1 VKIFSKDEVA
11 NETLKIT
18 INGITFQV
26 PPGVSVL
33 QAAQQAVVDI
43 PTLCH
48 LDGFPHNTSCMIC
61 MVEDKTSGRLLP
73 SCSAPTVDGMIIETD
88 NDRVREFRRDALELL
103 LSEHVGDCLAPCH
116 RTCPALMN
124 IPLMIRQ
131 IQQQDWAA
139 AIRTV
144 KAEIALPAVLGR
156 ICSAPC
162 ESACTRKQHDGAVS
176 ICLLKRI
183 VADKDLAFSSPYRP
197 ECATASG
204 KSVAVV
210 GAGPAGLAAAYYLRQ
225 FGHAVT
231 VFDKQMEPGGN
242 LRYAV
247 PEALLPRAVLDA
259 EIQQIEALGVTFRM
273 SMEAGIDFSLPVLT
287 EQFDAVALA
296 TGAGTAALYESASLV
311 CTPKGMQVNRAT
323 FAASLPGVFACGSV
337 VAESR
342 MAVRAVGQGRTMAI
356 SIDQYLTGREVVG
369 RATRF
374 NSLLGRLHE
383 NEAKEFLK
391 DASENGR
398 IEPSAD
404 GFSANE
410 AVAEASR
417 CFHCDCRKPSS
428 CKLRRYADEYG
439 ADQKKYKI
447 SKRLPFER
455 QVQHELVLFEP
466 GKCIKC
472 GLCVQI
478 TARAKERFGLTFI
491 RRGFNV
497 KITVPFN
504 EALEHGLEKVARDCA
519 EACPTAAIALREIE
533 GSSLR

>member
-1 VKIFSKDEVA
+1 MAKD
-11 NETLKIT
+11 TLNIT
-18 INGITFQV
+18 INGATI
-26 PPGVSVL
+26 SVQHGASL
-33 QAAQQAVVDI
+33 LNTARQAGIAI
-43 PTLCH
+43 PTLCY
-48 LDGFPHNTSCMIC
+48 LDGYPHNTSCMIC
-61 MVEDKTSGRLLP
+61 MVEDKASGRLLP
-73 SCSAPTVDGMIIETD
+73 SCSAPAIDGMHIETN

-131 IQQQDWAA
+131 IQQQDWTA

-162 ESACTRKQHDGAVS
+162 ENACTRKQHDGAVS

-183 VADKDLAFSSPYRP
+183 VADIDLASAAPYRP
-197 ECATASG
+197 TCTAESG
-204 KSVAVV
+204 KHVVVV

-247 PEALLPRAVLDA
+247 PEASLPRAVLDA
-259 EIQQIEALGVTFRM
+259 EIQQIAALGVTFLM
-273 SMEAGIDFSLPVLT
+273 SLELGKDFSVSELA
-287 EQFDAVALA
+287 ERFDAVALT
-296 TGAGTAALYESASLV
+296 TGTGTAAFYESASLA
-311 CTPKGMQVNRAT
+311 CTPKGLQVNRAT
-323 FAASLPGVFACGSV
+323 FEASQQGVFAGGSL

-342 MAVRAVGQGRTMAI
+342 MAVRAVGHGRTIAI
-356 SIDQYLTGREVVG
+356 SIDQYLRGCEVVG
-369 RATRF
+369 RDSRF
-374 NSLLGRLHE
+374 NSLLGRLQE
-383 NEAKEFLK
+383 IEAKEFLK
-391 DASENGR
+391 DSAETMR
-398 IEPSAD
+398 FEPSGD
-404 GFSANE
+404 GFSENE
-410 AVAEASR
+410 AVAEALR
-417 CFHCDCRKPSS
+417 CFHCDCRKPNS
-428 CKLRRYADEYG
+428 CKLRKYADDYG
-439 ADQKKYKI
+439 AGQKKYKI

-455 QVQHELVLFEP
+455 QVQHDLVVFEP

-478 TARAKERFGLTFI
+478 TANARERFGFAFI

-497 KITVPFN
+497 KITVPFS
-504 EALEHGLEKVARDCA
+504 EALEHGLEKVAAECA
-519 EACPTAAIALREIE
+519 AACPTAAISLREKEESAIK
-533 GSSLR
+533 